1 MNIVLPEK
9 FHYEGTQRK
18 GYAEVKDNQL
28 IIYGTVPFKD
38 LMYSLTY
45 AIYGKDKCYFCGK
58 PLENEGAT
66 LDHLYPQD
74 LGGPTIPNNMV
85 PACSHCNN
93 DKSNLTCE
101 QYQKL
106 ISLTDKREIK
116 KFKREISDE
125 RELLRKNRQYDI
137 PEEWLTDIK
146 LSTVIVELFFEEK
159 PRGTKYR
166 NTAEFYKKYGYFQ
179 RPLIVN
185 KSHYLFSGFT
195 ELIVARLLSMQKIP
209 AIVLDNVK
217 VVL

>member
-1 MNIVLPEK
+1 MNIVLPEN
-9 FHYEGTQRK
+9 FYYEGTQRK
-18 GYAEVKDNQL
+18 GYAEVKNNEL

-45 AIYGKDKCYFCGK
+45 AIYGRDKCHFCGK
-58 PLENEGAT
+58 SLENEIAT

-85 PACSHCNN
+85 PACSKCNN
-93 DKSNLTCE
+93 EKSNMTYD
-101 QYQKL
+101 QYKELSL
-106 ISLTDKREIK
+106 IKDKREARR
-116 KFKREISDE
+116 FKRAIYDQ
-125 RELLRKNRQYDI
+125 RELLRKTRQYDI
-137 PEEWLTDIK
+137 PEEWITQIK

-159 PRGTKYR
+159 LRGAKYR
-166 NTAEFYKKYGYFQ
+166 NTADFYKKYGYFQ

-195 ELIVARLLSMQKIP
+195 ELIVARLLKMQNVP